1 MFIPQWATNHYDFV
15 RIMRESLESRYVTE
29 NLGHWIDLVFG
40 IHQKDEKKLNKFFGF
55 AYEEWHLKAENR
67 AKLTNINIR
76 SLIDFYTAPSKLFD
90 QSLVSAQDSVTSAA
104 QSMHMNIDTTEAK
117 TNFNPNFKLI
127 KAFLEY
133 KSNNQFKMGG
143 NLRGTTNQRQ
153 RLRLG

>member
-1 MFIPQWATNHYDFV
+1 M
-15 RIMRESLESRYVTE
+15 
-29 NLGHWIDLVFG
+29 
-40 IHQKDEKKLNKFFGF
+40 
-55 AYEEWHLKAENR
+55 KAENR

>member
-1 MFIPQWATNHYDFV
+1 
-15 RIMRESLESRYVTE
+15 MRESLELRYVTD

-40 IHQKDEKKLNKFFGF
+40 INQKSELKLNKFFCF

-67 AKLTNINIR
+67 LKLTDTHIR

-90 QSLVSAQDSVTSAA
+90 QSLVSQTEIYTAAA
-104 QSMHMNIDTTEAK
+104 QSMQIDTTETK

-133 KSNNQFKMGG
+133 KTNSQLKQMG
-143 NLRGTTNQRQ
+143 NPRG
-153 RLRLG
+153 LP